1 MHRNNR
7 PNRGEVA
14 PPQLST
20 KADLPTRQYPHPEL
34 KLATAYVPPQP
45 YGKQFKP
52 DEALRKRH
60 PLARSLLALPTAK
73 PALNNN
79 RRRSGYAPRAG

>member
-1 MHRNNR
+1 M
-7 PNRGEVA
+7 
-14 PPQLST
+14 
-20 KADLPTRQYPHPEL
+20 
-34 KLATAYVPPQP
+34 PPQP